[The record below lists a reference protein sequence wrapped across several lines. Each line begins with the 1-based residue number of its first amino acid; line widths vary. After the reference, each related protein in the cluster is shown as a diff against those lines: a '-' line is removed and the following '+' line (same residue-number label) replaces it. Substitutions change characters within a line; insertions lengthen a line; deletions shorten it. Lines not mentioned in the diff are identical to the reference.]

1 MSDVRGRQP
10 GDRDPSAPSTGARQ
24 SEPGERDPAGPVMEP
39 ALERLGR
46 RLGHSA
52 GWFLAI
58 AVPLLVI
65 GIVLIAVVNTTW
77 AIAFGAL
84 AILLS
89 SIPGTIG
96 VGLLVSALIS
106 RWAARHRSFA

>member
-1 MSDVRGRQP
+1 MDDTRRTPQAEV
-10 GDRDPSAPSTGARQ
+10 DPS
-24 SEPGERDPAGPVMEP
+24 GPLREP

-52 GWFLAI
+52 RWFLAI
-58 AVPLLVI
+58 AVPLLVV
-65 GIVLIAVVNTTW
+65 GLVLIIAVNTTW

-89 SIPGTIG
+89 ALPGTVG
-96 VGLLVSALIS
+96 VGLLLSGMVS